1 MKRWVGTILGLYG
14 LFAVAGSW
22 PLRAGPPNDS
32 IARLPDR
39 PGLIRLLRISPRI
52 LSGAEP
58 KSEAAFAEIRKLGVE
73 IIVSVDASR
82 PQIELARRHG
92 LRYVH
97 IPIGYDRIERDA
109 AESLQRVI
117 EEATGRVYFHCH
129 HGRQR
134 GPAAAAIAHVAAGA
148 PAGKAALRVLRAA
161 GTSRRYAGLW
171 RDVEAFRPTPS
182 AGGSADWPKLVEEAT
197 IDSLPAAM
205 ARADRALEE
214 LETLRAASWSAP
226 ADHPE
231 LNPELSIRV
240 LSETLDELRK
250 QTDSHDKLI
259 AEKMSRAS
267 RSISRLSAALKASD
281 KQLATNRLAAV
292 KASCVDC
299 HEQYRNR

>member
-1 MKRWVGTILGLYG
+1 
-14 LFAVAGSW
+14 
-22 PLRAGPPNDS
+22 
-32 IARLPDR
+32 
-39 PGLIRLLRISPRI
+39 
-52 LSGAEP
+52 
-58 KSEAAFAEIRKLGVE
+58 
-73 IIVSVDASR
+73 
-82 PQIELARRHG
+82 
-92 LRYVH
+92 
-97 IPIGYDRIERDA
+97 
-109 AESLQRVI
+109 
-117 EEATGRVYFHCH
+117 
-129 HGRQR
+129 
-134 GPAAAAIAHVAAGA
+134 
-148 PAGKAALRVLRAA
+148 
-161 GTSRRYAGLW
+161 
-171 RDVEAFRPTPS
+171 
-182 AGGSADWPKLVEEAT
+182 LVEEAT